1 MVFSY
6 FPDLSQ
12 PLLNLISAKIFDC
25 QHEYAQNKQDDAGD
39 LIELFRFRLVG
50 EARGDHRAQIGEED
64 AADQRE
70 PLDRAA
76 DRKMTESAG

>member
-1 MVFSY
+1 MFY
-6 FPDLSQ
+6 K
-12 PLLNLISAKIFDC
+12 NSAKIFDR

-64 AADQRE
+64 AADQRK